1 MLPKKKEHPTEKSG
15 LHPSNKHRER
25 YNFKLLTKSCPELA
39 PFVRLNDYQ
48 DESIDFS
55 NPDAVLL
62 LNKALLK
69 HFYGIDHWT
78 IPPGYLCP
86 PIPGRADYIH
96 HIAELL
102 GSYNKRIIP
111 RGNQIR
117 CLDIGVGA
125 NCIYPIIGH
134 TEYGWSFVGTDVEPL
149 ALQSAANIVDRNTS
163 LKGSIELR
171 LQKKSTDI
179 FKGILQKDECFDLTL
194 CNPPFHT
201 SLQEAQTGTL
211 RKLSN
216 LKGKRVTKAT
226 LNFGGKTKELWCD
239 GGEEK
244 FIHTMIAQSKE
255 FSTSCYWFSTLVS
268 KSSHLKKIYAT
279 LEAAGVF
286 EVKTITMSKGNK
298 TSRLVAWTYLTVEE
312 QKAWM
317 SIRWCY

>member
-1 MLPKKKEHPTEKSG
+1 M
-15 LHPSNKHRER
+15 HRIPHR
-25 YNFKLLTKSCPELA
+25 IHLC
-39 PFVRLNDYQ
+39 
-48 DESIDFS
+48 
-55 NPDAVLL
+55 
-62 LNKALLK
+62 LK
-69 HFYGIDHWT
+69 RGRKWNGCAIFY
-78 IPPGYLCP
+78 
-86 PIPGRADYIH
+86 
-96 HIAELL
+96 
-102 GSYNKRIIP
+102 
-111 RGNQIR
+111 
-117 CLDIGVGA
+117 
-125 NCIYPIIGH
+125 
-134 TEYGWSFVGTDVEPL
+134 
-149 ALQSAANIVDRNTS
+149 
-163 LKGSIELR
+163 
-171 LQKKSTDI
+171 DI